1 MAIKPG
7 KWIAHVAALI
17 GLVCGVSYFSP
28 WAGQGAPRVVVSV
41 RPLHALVAGVM
52 KGVGVPHLLVRGAAS
67 PHTYSLRPS
76 DARALGRA
84 DVVIWVGEA
93 FETFLRKP
101 LKVLSTKARVI
112 EFAKTGRLTRL
123 VVRKGGAW
131 GRRDD
136 SDHAREAQPGRKE
149 GRGGMHRTGPFD
161 PHVWLDPV
169 NARAMVREIVETL
182 GRADPRR
189 ARRYQ
194 ENGRTMV
201 RRLQA
206 LDEEIRSRLGPVA
219 GVPYIVFH
227 DAYRYFE
234 DRYGLNVA
242 GSLTVSPERR
252 PGARRVS
259 EIRARVRRLGVV
271 CVFAEPQFRL
281 SLVRTVVAGTGV
293 RAAVLDPLGADLEAG
308 PEQYFALMR
317 RLTDSL
323 VRCLI
328 GNRG

>member
-1 MAIKPG
+1 MAIDSG
-7 KWIAHVAALI
+7 KWVAALI
-17 GLVCGVSYFSP
+17 GVVCGLVQFPGSP
-28 WAGQGAPRVVVSV
+28 AWAGEGAPRVVVSV
-41 RPLHALVAGVM
+41 RPLHALAAGVM
-52 KGVGVPHLLVRGAAS
+52 EGVGVPRLLVRGAAS

-76 DARALGRA
+76 DARALLRA
-84 DVVIWVGEA
+84 DVVIWVGET

-101 LKVLSTKARVI
+101 LKVLSTRARII
-112 EFAKTGRLTRL
+112 EFAKTGRLVRL
-123 VVRKGGAW
+123 AVRKGGAW
-131 GRRDD
+131 GGGEKGEGGKRR
-136 SDHAREAQPGRKE
+136 A
-149 GRGGMHRTGPFD
+149 GPFD

-169 NARAMVREIVETL
+169 NARAMVREIVEVL

-189 ARRYQ
+189 GRRYQ
-194 ENGRTMV
+194 ENGRTMI
-201 RRLQA
+201 RRLHA

-219 GVPYIVFH
+219 AVPYIVFH

-252 PGARRVS
+252 PGARRIF

-281 SLVRTVVAGTGV
+281 SLVRTVVAGAGV
-293 RAAVLDPLGADLEAG
+293 RAAVLDPLGADLQAG
-308 PEQYFALMR
+308 PGQYFALMR

-323 VRCLI
+323 VRCLSE
-328 GNRG
+328 NRG

>member
-1 MAIKPG
+1 MAIDPG
-7 KWIAHVAALI
+7 KWIAQVAALI
-17 GLVCGVSYFSP
+17 GLVWGCPFSGSP
-28 WAGQGAPRVVVSV
+28 AWAGEGAPRVVVSI
-41 RPLHALVAGVM
+41 RPLHALAAGVM
-52 KGVGVPHLLVRGAAS
+52 KGVGVPRLLVRGAAS

-76 DARALGRA
+76 DARALRRA
-84 DVVIWVGEA
+84 DVVIWVGGT
-93 FETFLRKP
+93 FETFLTKP
-101 LKVLSTKARVI
+101 LKVLSTRARI
-112 EFAKTGRLTRL
+112 IQFEKTGRLARL
-123 VVRKGGAW
+123 AVRKGGAW
-131 GRRDD
+131 GGGEKGGGGKRR
-136 SDHAREAQPGRKE
+136 A
-149 GRGGMHRTGPFD
+149 GPFD

-169 NARAMVREIVETL
+169 NARAMVREIVEVL
-182 GRADPRR
+182 GRADPHR

-194 ENGRTMV
+194 ENGRTMI

-206 LDEEIRSRLGPVA
+206 LDEEIRSRLAPVA
-219 GVPYIVFH
+219 AVPYIVFH

-252 PGARRVS
+252 PGARRIF

-293 RAAVLDPLGADLEAG
+293 RAAVLDPLGADLESG
-308 PEQYFALMR
+308 PEHYFTLMR

-323 VRCLI
+323 VRCLS
-328 GNRG
+328 GN

>member
-1 MAIKPG
+1 MAIDPG
-7 KWIAHVAALI
+7 KWIAQVAALI
-17 GLVCGVSYFSP
+17 GLVCGCHFSGSP
-28 WAGQGAPRVVVSV
+28 AWAGEGAPRVVVSI
-41 RPLHALVAGVM
+41 RPLHALAAGVM
-52 KGVGVPHLLVRGAAS
+52 KGVGVPRLLVRGAAS

-76 DARALGRA
+76 DARALRRA
-84 DVVIWVGEA
+84 DVVIWVGGT
-93 FETFLRKP
+93 FETFLTKP
-101 LKVLSTKARVI
+101 LKVLSTRARII
-112 EFAKTGRLTRL
+112 EFEKTGRRL

-131 GRRDD
+131 GGRDD
-136 SDHAREAQPGRKE
+136 SDHADEPQPGRRE
-149 GRGGMHRTGPFD
+149 GEGGMHRTGPFD

-169 NARAMVREIVETL
+169 NARAMVREIVEVL
-182 GRADPRR
+182 GRADPHR

-194 ENGRTMV
+194 ENGRTMI

-219 GVPYIVFH
+219 AVPYIVFH

-293 RAAVLDPLGADLEAG
+293 RAAVLDPLGADLESG
-308 PEQYFALMR
+308 PEHYFTLMR

-323 VRCLI
+323 VRCLS

>member
-1 MAIKPG
+1 MAIDSG
-7 KWIAHVAALI
+7 KWVAALI
-17 GLVCGVSYFSP
+17 GLVCGLVHFSGSP
-28 WAGQGAPRVVVSV
+28 AWASEGAPRVVVSV
-41 RPLHALVAGVM
+41 RPLHALAAGVM
-52 KGVGVPHLLVRGAAS
+52 KGVGVPRLLVRGAAS

-76 DARALGRA
+76 DALALRRA
-84 DVVIWVGEA
+84 DVVIWVGET

-101 LKVLSTKARVI
+101 LKVLSTKARII

-131 GRRDD
+131 GEGEGEGGRRR
-136 SDHAREAQPGRKE
+136 S
-149 GRGGMHRTGPFD
+149 GPFD

-169 NARAMVREIVETL
+169 NAQTMVREIVEVL
-182 GRADPRR
+182 SRADPRR
-189 ARRYQ
+189 KRRYQ
-194 ENGRTMV
+194 ENGRTMI

-219 GVPYIVFH
+219 AVPYIVFH

-252 PGARRVS
+252 PGARRIF

-293 RAAVLDPLGADLEAG
+293 RAAVLDPLGADLQAG
-308 PEQYFALMR
+308 PRQYFALMR

-323 VRCLI
+323 VRCLS